1 MFISTTSQGADEST
15 TLRRKLDIIKR
26 LWIPGETWCQ
36 HTRTKG
42 TSNKRGLRHWR
53 VGRWR
58 LLQIYWTS
66 LMLATKRKRQSL
78 LYSTIKI
85 FTIDI
90 TQAYVFQNETW
101 PRRSNHLHLHRPEWH
116 PGKWMVIPWGESRLN
131 RNNKTHT
138 DIRQLIVPPKKWLK
152 KLCIDRWQIGIFV

>member
-1 MFISTTSQGADEST
+1 MAQANRQLYEE
-15 TLRRKLDIIKR
+15 R
-26 LWIPGETWCQ
+26 LILFSVYEFLA
-36 HTRTKG
+36 
-42 TSNKRGLRHWR
+42 KRGANTPLQRGIATTGMCGWR
-53 VGRWR
+53 VGRWW